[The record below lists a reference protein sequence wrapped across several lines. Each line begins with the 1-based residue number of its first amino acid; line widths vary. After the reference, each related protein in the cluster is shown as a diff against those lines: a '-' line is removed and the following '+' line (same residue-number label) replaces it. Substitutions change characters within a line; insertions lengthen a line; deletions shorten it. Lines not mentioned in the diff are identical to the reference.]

1 MDLNPALL
9 LERARELAV
18 LEEATVKAT
27 RGTPGVVVIEGPAG
41 IGKTS
46 LLRAARRAA
55 GSLGLRVLAARG
67 GELEHGLELGV
78 ARQLFEPLLLQVSGF
93 ERAEL
98 FADFGGAAAHLFGFG
113 SSKPGPGPDEYA
125 SMHALYRL
133 CMRLADHSPVMVII
147 DDLQWSDT
155 ASLRWLVY
163 LARRLED
170 QPVLLVLAWRS
181 DEAGPSG
188 DGLARIAGEPG
199 ARRIRPQPL
208 SPEAV
213 GELARAVFGIRPQDL
228 FVRACHAAAGGNPLF
243 TMQLQETA
251 REAGLRP
258 VDADAGA
265 LADLA
270 PEGVSEL
277 VLSRLRRLSPAAV
290 TVATQVAVL
299 GSRAEVRHV
308 AALSVLGTDQV
319 LEAGDELAAAG
330 LLQKEQ
336 PLEFVHPVIGSAVYQ
351 SVPAGRRATAHRRA
365 AALLA
370 GEGAAP
376 TRVAMHLLKTPPA
389 DDPWAAEILR
399 AAAAAEVR
407 PPARVDYL
415 RRALA
420 EAPGES
426 QAEVLLAL
434 GQAEALVYD
443 AQAIGHLRE
452 ALRRCQDPDQR
463 AIAAGQ
469 LANCLVEHDRA
480 AEVDPMLRAA
490 MTGLPV
496 AHLGS
501 AIARREPLLTLQ
513 VALLESSLHAG
524 HLSMQRLNEAVTLA
538 GEGRSPA
545 ERDLLGMAAM
555 VAPAVGAT
563 ASKVAEL
570 ARRALRE
577 ADLSTVDGLRLI
589 ACPVWALEFADHL
602 DEADRWL
609 LRIQEAAQRSGWPSQ
624 FLLGASARAEA
635 CCRRGALADAEQDA
649 RAALDLAE
657 AESSGY
663 GSRIAAAALVMA
675 LTEQGRLA
683 EANGVVAADAD
694 PQEPKCDLSVYV
706 LSRGWLRL
714 GTGRA
719 DDAAGEFREAGRLMA
734 AARHDFPGFWP
745 WRVGSV
751 AALLALGRREEAAA
765 LAREHLEL
773 TQRFGAAGPT
783 GIALRTLGLA
793 ERGTAQLELL
803 AAACDELDR
812 SPALLERAKA
822 QLEYGAALRRAGH
835 RADSRQ
841 PLRIALDLA
850 TRCGAAPVARRAH
863 EELGAA
869 GGRPRR
875 TRIYGIQALTASEL
889 RVARRAADGR
899 TNREIAQELF
909 VTTKAVE
916 KHLASAYRK
925 LGVEGRAMLAGRL
938 ASEPQIP
945 VPAEARATAPGQSR
959 SSAHR
964 MEQQRVGYR
973 D

>member
-1 MDLNPALL
+1 VDCVDLNPALL

-18 LEEATVKAT
+18 LEEVTGEAAM
-27 RGTPGVVVIEGPAG
+27 GTPGVVVIEGPAG

-46 LLRAARRAA
+46 LLLAARRAA

-67 GELEHGLELGV
+67 GELERGLELGV
-78 ARQLFEPLLLQVSGF
+78 ARQLFEPLLLSVSGSKH
-93 ERAEL
+93 
-98 FADFGGAAAHLFGFG
+98 ADLFGGFSAAAAGLFGDG
-113 SSKPGPGPDEYA
+113 PSKPGLDLDEYA
-125 SMHALYRL
+125 CLNTLYRL
-133 CMRLADHSPVMVII
+133 CMRLADRSPVMVVI
-147 DDLQWSDT
+147 DDLHWSDV
-155 ASLRWLVY
+155 ASLRWLAY

-181 DEAGPSG
+181 DEISPSG
-188 DGLARIAGEPG
+188 DMLARIAGEPG

-208 SPEAV
+208 SPDGV
-213 GELARAVFGIRPQDL
+213 GELARALFGIQPQNR

-243 TMQLQETA
+243 TMQLLEAA
-251 REAGLRP
+251 RDEGLRP
-258 VDADAGA
+258 VDPDACA

-270 PEGVSEL
+270 PERVSEL
-277 VLSRLRRLSPAAV
+277 VLSRLRRLSPVAV
-290 TVATQVAVL
+290 TVATQAAVL

-308 AALSVLGTDQV
+308 TVLSMLRTDQV
-319 LEAGDELAAAG
+319 LDASDELAAAG
-330 LLQKEQ
+330 LLQKAQ

-351 SVPAGRRATAHRRA
+351 SVPAGRRAAAHRRA

-376 TRVAMHLLKTPPA
+376 SRVAMHLLKVPPA

-407 PPARVDYL
+407 PQTRVDYL

-420 EAPGES
+420 ETPGES

-443 AQAIGHLRE
+443 ARAIGHLRE
-452 ALRRCQDPDQR
+452 ALRRCQDPGR
-463 AIAAGQ
+463 RTIAAGQ
-469 LANCLVEHDRA
+469 LVICLVEHDRA
-480 AEVDPMLRAA
+480 AEVGPVLRAA
-490 MTGLPV
+490 MAALP
-496 AHLGS
+496 AADPRS
-501 AIARREPLLTLQ
+501 AATRREPLLTLQ
-513 VALLESSLHAG
+513 LALLESSMHAAS
-524 HLSMQRLNEAVTLA
+524 LSMHQLNEATTLA

-545 ERDLLGMAAM
+545 ERELLGMAAM
-555 VAPAVGAT
+555 AAPAAGAT
-563 ASKVAEL
+563 ASDVVTL

-589 ACPVWALEFADHL
+589 TCPVWALEFADHL

-624 FLLGASARAEA
+624 FILAASARAEV

-649 RAALDLAE
+649 RAALELTDAQRG
-657 AESSGY
+657 GY
-663 GSRIAAAALVMA
+663 GSLIASAALVMA

-683 EANGVVAADAD
+683 EADGVVAGAADRRG
-694 PQEPKCDLSVYV
+694 PKCDLSVYV
-706 LSRGWLRL
+706 LSRGWLWL

-719 DDAAGEFREAGRLMA
+719 DDAAREFQEAGRLMA
-734 AARHDFPGFWP
+734 AAGHDFPGFWP
-745 WRVGSV
+745 WRVGAV
-751 AALLALGRREEAAA
+751 AALLALGRRKEAAV
-765 LAREHLEL
+765 LACEHLER
-773 TQRFGAAGPT
+773 TRRFGAAGPT
-783 GIALRTLGLA
+783 GIALRALGLA
-793 ERGTAQLELL
+793 QRGTAQLELL

-822 QLEYGAALRRAGH
+822 QLEYGAALRRAGQ

-850 TRCGAAPVARRAH
+850 TRCRAAPVARRAR
-863 EELGAA
+863 EELTAA

-916 KHLASAYRK
+916 KHLANAYRK

-938 ASEPQIP
+938 ASKPPIA
-945 VPAEARATAPGQSR
+945 VSGEARATGPG
-959 SSAHR
+959 
-964 MEQQRVGYR
+964 
-973 D
+973 